1 MLRQNIKEIILDP
14 FSQFIK
20 KESSSSILML
30 SSMFLALFFA
40 NSPFSDWYQSL
51 WQQKSGFT
59 FGNFSLYKPLILWI
73 NDGLMAIF
81 FFVIGLE
88 IKREIL
94 IGELSD
100 VKGAVFPIIGAVGGA
115 IVPALIYTFINLK
128 NGNLSG
134 WGVPMATDIA
144 FAVGVMALLG
154 NKVPTQLKIFITS
167 LAVVDDIIAIL
178 VIAIFYTSSVKVNYL
193 IMVAITITLLFVINR
208 LKIKLVLAYLF
219 IGMILWYFFLK
230 SGIHATIAG
239 VILAFFIP
247 SEPKIPLQTFRKTMN
262 KFLEQLQNCPNNP
275 DSEIPTKCQKNILN
289 KILYISVSTYNP
301 MSRLEYNLHTL
312 SAFIIMPIFAFA
324 NAGVK
329 INFSEISLVFSP
341 ISLGIILGLVLGK
354 PIGIILSIS
363 IFQKLK
369 ILTIPTEIKKVHILG
384 AGLLA
389 GIGLTMSIFISTMAF
404 NDTDIET
411 AKLAIL
417 TASVIAGIS
426 GYLVLKK
433 S

>member
-40 NSPFSDWYQSL
+40 NSPFSDWYQGL

-73 NDGLMAIF
+73 NDGLMAVF

-100 VKGAVFPIIGAVGGA
+100 VRGAVFPIIGAVGGA

-144 FAVGVMALLG
+144 FAVGVMALLD

-193 IMVAITITLLFVINR
+193 IMAAITITLLFVINR
-208 LKIKLVLAYLF
+208 LKVKLILAYLF
-219 IGMILWYFFLK
+219 IGIILWYFFLK

-239 VILAFFIP
+239 VLLAFFIP

-369 ILTIPTEIKKVHILG
+369 ILTIPTELKKVHILG